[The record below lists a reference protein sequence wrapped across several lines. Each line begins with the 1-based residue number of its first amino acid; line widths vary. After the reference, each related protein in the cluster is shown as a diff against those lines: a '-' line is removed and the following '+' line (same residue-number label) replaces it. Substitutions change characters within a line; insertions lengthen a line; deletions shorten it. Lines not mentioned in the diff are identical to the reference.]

1 MSKLLEGI
9 LIINIIGCGVF
20 VVGTA
25 LGLLWFRAMGDTLE
39 RNTVWFIVKIFLAIW
54 AFGNVMFFIVR

>member
-9 LIINIIGCGVF
+9 FVINIIGCGVF

-25 LGLLWFRAMGDTLE
+25 IALLWFRAMGDALE
-39 RNTVWFIVKIFLAIW
+39 KDTIWFIAKIFLAIW